1 VARFPRGPA
10 GWPGR
15 MTKATTVLSGGYTE
29 LLVGQCGGLGQGT
42 SEVLWTRI
50 PRGFEHT
57 FELER
62 NPLMQES
69 VLFSNINT

>member
-29 LLVGQCGGLGQGT
+29 LLVGQCGGAGA
-42 SEVLWTRI
+42 RDK
-50 PRGFEHT
+50 RGVVDTKFLVVFEQT
-57 FELER
+57 
-62 NPLMQES
+62 
-69 VLFSNINT
+69 